1 MISYKIMFRKWFN
14 TRSEIIYSN
23 ENWFNCILYCWEKN
37 AGFSSKAY
45 FIRKWLIFLK
55 KLLHKIHLFLSF
67 LSIYCN
73 HFFYYKRARIEMIIC
88 DLFFMMPVIY
98 LFVLFLIND
107 MFPWFYIPAMVL
119 FSIFVWCLEWL
130 IWVS

>member
-14 TRSEIIYSN
+14 TRSEIILTRIDLTAFYIVEKRMQGFPLKHILLDN
-23 ENWFNCILYCWEKN
+23 DWFFWRNYCTIFT
-37 AGFSSKAY
+37 FSFRFCP
-45 FIRKWLIFLK
+45 FIVI
-55 KLLHKIHLFLSF
+55 I
-67 LSIYCN
+67 
-73 HFFYYKRARIEMIIC
+73 FFYYKRARIEMIIC
-88 DLFFMMPVIY
+88 YLFFMMPVIY